1 MRTRLGPSGP
11 DATTQRM
18 PTRLDRYQFYV
29 TFNSHRKYVP
39 KSIFLYGTYTVY
51 IQNSLAEI
59 LLQRKIN
66 L

>member
-29 TFNSHRKYVP
+29 TFNSHRKHVP

>member
-29 TFNSHRKYVP
+29 TFNSHRKHVP
-39 KSIFLYGTYTVY
+39 KSMLLYGTYTIY
-51 IQNSLAEI
+51 IQNTLAEI

-66 L
+66 P